1 MNATTTSPP
10 PCRPRPEDESS
21 GPTPEVERENRE
33 WVCKQYKEKPALIAK
48 TWATIDPDREWRAMH
63 AHKFHTPEEA
73 FFHAVW
79 EYTRSSRVGG

>member
-33 WVCKQYKEKPALIAK
+33 WVCKQYKEI
-48 TWATIDPDREWRAMH
+48 
-63 AHKFHTPEEA
+63 KFNLFDVSKIFT
-73 FFHAVW
+73 
-79 EYTRSSRVGG
+79 SSGQEIIV